1 MKSHT
6 VPQRLLQQFAYQDV
20 HTNSLRL
27 WRYEKGRKPYG
38 EASPKSATAFDRH
51 FAVPNDTSLETE
63 IEKRLV
69 SEIEGPVN
77 RFISR
82 FFDSSFVLTDTQ
94 REQMTRYVTLLF
106 SRSRAS
112 RVATRHREDMKVHA
126 LKQFLAN
133 EQQLATVA
141 VQWNLDAYFAGI
153 RLESLITTDD
163 VAGVARKLSDYYDS
177 TSSEQI
183 SYVTGI
189 VHFMSYLDENMFRGE
204 WSLLRTTSDAPF
216 ILSDAPVVTWDRRE
230 SVGISHGVGF
240 WEPNVEVFLPVSP
253 LTCLHILPEVQR
265 TRAVV
270 DPQVWEV
277 NTAQAAFAHH
287 ACFANQNKS
296 EIDDIVQQS
305 ISTAILGENAFT
317 LWNRNY
323 DNLIFD
329 NLMERRKTTSS
340 K

>member
-6 VPQRLLQQFAYQDV
+6 VPQRLLQQFAYRDT
-20 HTNSLRL
+20 HTKSLRL

-38 EASPKSATAFDRH
+38 KASPKSATAFDSH
-51 FAVPNDTSLETE
+51 FADPQDTSLEIE
-63 IEKRLV
+63 IEKRLAV
-69 SEIEGPVN
+69 EIEDPVN
-77 RFISR
+77 QFISH
-82 FFDSSFVLTDTQ
+82 FFDSSFVLTDVQ

-112 RVATRHREDMKVHA
+112 RVAVRHREDMKVHA
-126 LKQFLAN
+126 LKKFLAN

-141 VQWNLDAYFAGI
+141 AQWNLDAYFNRV
-153 RLESLITTDD
+153 RLGGLITTDD
-163 VAGVARKLSDYYDS
+163 VAGVARKLSAHYD
-177 TSSEQI
+177 TASSEQE
-183 SYVTGI
+183 SYVQGI
-189 VHFMSYLDENMFRGE
+189 VHFMGYLDDVMFRGE
-204 WSLLRTTSDAPF
+204 WRLLSTTSDDPF

-230 SVGISHGVGF
+230 SAGISHGVGF

-253 LTCLHILPEVQR
+253 LTCLHILPKVQR

-270 DPQVWEV
+270 EPHVREV

-287 ACFANQNKS
+287 ACLANQNKS
-296 EIDDIVQQS
+296 EIDDLVQHY
-305 ISTAILGENAFT
+305 ISTARLGENAFT

-323 DNLIFD
+323 DNLIYD
-329 NLMERRKTTSS
+329 ALMGMGRVTPS